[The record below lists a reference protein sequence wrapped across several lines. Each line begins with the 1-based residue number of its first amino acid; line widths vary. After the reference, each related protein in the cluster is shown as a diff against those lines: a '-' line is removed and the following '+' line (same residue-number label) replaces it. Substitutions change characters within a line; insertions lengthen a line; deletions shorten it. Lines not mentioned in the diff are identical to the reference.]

1 MRKMSKF
8 ALKKVA
14 FITTD
19 LYYAI
24 LEEQNF
30 FKKRENRPKLLKNS
44 VYLLNN
50 AAFRTFGPISRK
62 YEICH
67 FAIFGRTTLLSVL
80 IGTIK
85 PRYTF
90 NLIFHLFCLIF
101 SVRDSAYA
109 PSCVRC
115 LSLHSKKSLLSLQIS
130 TTRFKS
136 NRIFL
141 KNVKNAAD
149 WPKIVFYCRKTPILG
164 DLDRFRENTEFAIF
178 VIFGKTTL

>member
-8 ALKKVA
+8 ALKKIA
-14 FITTD
+14 SITTD

-50 AAFRTFGPISRK
+50 AGFRTFGPISRK
-62 YEICH
+62 YKIFH

-109 PSCVRC
+109 PSCARC
-115 LSLHSKKSLLSLQIS
+115 L
-130 TTRFKS
+130 S

-141 KNVKNAAD
+141 KNVKNAPD

-164 DLDRFRENTEFAIF
+164 DSDRFRENTEFAIF

>member
-14 FITTD
+14 SITTD
-19 LYYAI
+19 LYYPI

-30 FKKRENRPKLLKNS
+30 LKKRENRPKLLKK
-44 VYLLNN
+44 VY
-50 AAFRTFGPISRK
+50 
-62 YEICH
+62 ICWITPVLGDLDQFWENTNFAI
-67 FAIFGRTTLLSVL
+67 FAIFGKTALLSVL
-80 IGTIK
+80 IGTIE

-109 PSCVRC
+109 RSCARC
-115 LSLHSKKSLLSLQIS
+115 L
-130 TTRFKS
+130 S

-141 KNVKNAAD
+141 KNVKNAPD
-149 WPKIVFYCRKTPILG
+149 WPKIVFYCRKTPISG
-164 DLDRFRENTEFAIF
+164 DLDRFRENTKFANLRF
-178 VIFGKTTL
+178 LARQHCWVYSLVL